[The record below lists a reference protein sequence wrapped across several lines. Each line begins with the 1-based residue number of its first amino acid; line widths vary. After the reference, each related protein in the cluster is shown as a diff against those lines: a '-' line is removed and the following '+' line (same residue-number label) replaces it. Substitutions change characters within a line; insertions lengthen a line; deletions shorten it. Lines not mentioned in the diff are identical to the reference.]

1 MYHIIK
7 HHVPRL
13 GTMQSRGLSPEA
25 THGKTRSN
33 SRRMLAT
40 TLGASVL
47 RVSRCLNVA
56 ASASSILCLSTPAGH
71 LEAQTRP
78 GSVFQ
83 VIIVQKNVC
92 ERLLLCLHHFA
103 TAVLLPRVQDVSS
116 GRSQIIAILTYTPLA
131 ISLHAF
137 QTSLARLCVSLVSDA
152 YLLRARHQ
160 TATFLNH
167 VWYFTRYLLSCY
179 RSCPILAEI
188 FRFLLAAGE

>member
-71 LEAQTRP
+71 LEAATKNTNQAVFFRLSCRKTYAK
-78 GSVFQ
+78 GSCCVST
-83 VIIVQKNVC
+83 IL
-92 ERLLLCLHHFA
+92 LLLCFFLACRTFR
-103 TAVLLPRVQDVSS
+103 AVDHKLLPF
-116 GRSQIIAILTYTPLA
+116 LHTPL
-131 ISLHAF
+131 SLF
-137 QTSLARLCVSLVSDA
+137 PC
-152 YLLRARHQ
+152 
-160 TATFLNH
+160 
-167 VWYFTRYLLSCY
+167 TRSK
-179 RSCPILAEI
+179 R
-188 FRFLLAAGE
+188 R